1 MKKVSE
7 LFEER
12 WRTVHERDASGHLER
27 SRVKYKAKRMVR
39 CVTTG
44 TRFGHSLIDFLC
56 FDGPMLL
63 LQYVIISRADMNVL
77 HPGVAVLSVVADCW
91 FFIAVPAM
99 YLMFEY
105 KWQRTPGK
113 FITRTRVI
121 DEYGN
126 PPLLSAV
133 LLRTVIRWVP
143 FEAFSCFGDP
153 YSRGWHDK
161 WSNTY
166 VVPYTELAEL
176 KRLQSEQTT

>member
-1 MKKVSE
+1 MRKVSE

-12 WRTVHERDASGHLER
+12 WRTIHERGSSNRLER
-27 SRVKYKAKRMVR
+27 SRVKYKAKRPVR

-44 TRFGHSLIDFLC
+44 PRLGHALVDFLA
-56 FDGPMLL
+56 FDGPMLF
-63 LQYVIISRADMNVL
+63 LQYVMISRAGTNVL
-77 HPGVAVLSVVADCW
+77 SPGVAVLSVVSDYW
-91 FFIAVPAM
+91 FFIGVPAL
-99 YLMFEY
+99 YILFEY

-126 PPLLSAV
+126 PPELSVV

-166 VVPYTELAEL
+166 VVPYEELAEL
-176 KRLQSEQTT
+176 KRLQSEQTD